1 MILKFK
7 PALLNYVWGGNKLKE
22 IFQDH
27 LDDINPVG
35 EAWVLSAFENLKQ
48 ASKCISLGRYHN
60 LTLHEIYSNN
70 PELFANSLQPYPH
83 LIKFIDAYH
92 DLSVQVHPDDEFAKK
107 HHNSFG
113 KNEAWYVLS
122 DAFNQSIVYGHHATS
137 KQQLQTEINL
147 KQWNKLL
154 NSQSIKKD
162 DFIYVPT
169 GTIHALK
176 EGNFV
181 CEIQQASDITYRIYD
196 YDRLGLDGKRR
207 QLHTDL
213 ALQVISVPQNYHE
226 QQKLANCHDQY
237 LIDNQYFKVIKI
249 DTKNA
254 TFFAIDQNK
263 WYEIVVVSGTGK
275 INQIDFK
282 FGDAAIVTSNSNN
295 LTLTGNLQFL
305 IIVN

>member
-7 PALLNYVWGGNKLKE
+7 PALLNHVWGGNKLKE

-48 ASKCISLGRYHN
+48 ASKCISLGRYYN

-70 PELFANSLQPYPH
+70 PELFANSLPPYPH

-122 DAFNQSIVYGHHATS
+122 DAFNQSIVYGHNATS
-137 KQQLQTEINL
+137 KQELQTQINL

-154 NSQSIKKD
+154 NSQSIKND

-176 EGNFV
+176 QGNFV

-196 YDRLGLDGKRR
+196 YDRFGLDGKRR

-213 ALQVISVPQNYHE
+213 ALQVISVPQNYYE